1 MVLKAY
7 SDEKLLTL
15 VKVGDHEAFTEIYHR
30 YWKTLLAVAANKTGD
45 IDEAEE
51 IVQNIFV
58 TIWNRRSELEIRT
71 SLKSYLS
78 VSVKYQVM
86 KVLARQNV
94 EAEDLVE
101 NPAFRSF
108 QEEASYSILEFEELQ
123 EQLSELVATLPE
135 KCQLVFKLSRDAGY
149 THKEIASELG
159 ISEKTVEA
167 HLGKALKVLRNGLN
181 YLLVL

>member
-1 MVLKAY
+1 
-7 SDEKLLTL
+7 
-15 VKVGDHEAFTEIYHR
+15 
-30 YWKTLLAVAANKTGD
+30 
-45 IDEAEE
+45 
-51 IVQNIFV
+51 
-58 TIWNRRSELEIRT
+58 
-71 SLKSYLS
+71 
-78 VSVKYQVM
+78 
-86 KVLARQNV
+86 
-94 EAEDLVE
+94 
-101 NPAFRSF
+101 
-108 QEEASYSILEFEELQ
+108 LEFEELQ